1 MAINVSA
8 LTAYVEE
15 QRLPLIRKTI
25 FAAPSVKYFN
35 LQTGVK
41 HAAALNI
48 LNTTVA
54 FGDGASCGWDE
65 AGTSA
70 FSQRTLE
77 VGNYKV
83 NMSFCDKAM
92 LKYWNGYD
100 VRVAAGQKSLPF
112 EEEFINGV
120 IDKVKQAIEKNI
132 WQGVKATDRMDGILT
147 ILNSES
153 SAIKVDA
160 EAGATV
166 YEKVL
171 AAYEN
176 IPADI
181 LDKAS
186 IFIGVDDF
194 RDLCVELTAKN
205 LYHYVSELDE
215 KLEIILPGTSTRV
228 LAVSGLNG
236 THTIVAADGDNIYYG
251 VDMEGDEEKFDLWY
265 SQDNQEFR
273 LAINFNAGVQVAFP
287 DEIVLVQDASSDSE

>member
-8 LTAYVEE
+8 LTAYVDE

-25 FAAPSVKYFN
+25 FAAPSVKHFN

-41 HAAALNI
+41 HSAALNI

-54 FGDGASCGWDE
+54 FGDGATCGWDE
-65 AGTSA
+65 AGSSA

-100 VRVAAGQKSLPF
+100 VRVAAGQKTLPF
-112 EEEFINGV
+112 EEDFVNGV
-120 IDKVKQAIEKNI
+120 IDGVAEKLETII
-132 WQGVKATDRMDGILT
+132 WQGVKATDKIDGILT
-147 ILNSES
+147 ILGNES
-153 SAIKVDA
+153 TVIKS
-160 EAGATV
+160 EAGTTI
-166 YEKVL
+166 YDSVL
-171 AAYEN
+171 NAYKA
-176 IPADI
+176 IPAKK
-181 LDKAS
+181 LDKAAL
-186 IFIGVDDF
+186 FLGVDKF
-194 RDLCVELTAKN
+194 RDLVLELTAKN
-205 LYHYVSELDE
+205 LYHYNPAVDE
-215 KLEIILPGTSTRV
+215 KMEIVLPGTNTRV
-228 LAVSGLNG
+228 IAVSGLNG
-236 THTIVAADGDNIYYG
+236 KSNVVAADPENIYYG

-287 DEIVLVQDASSDSE
+287 DEVVLGAL

>member
-8 LTAYVEE
+8 LTAYVDE

-25 FAAPSVKYFN
+25 FAAPSVKHFN

-54 FGDGASCGWDE
+54 FGDGATCGWDE

-70 FSQRTLE
+70 FSQRILE

-100 VRVAAGQKSLPF
+100 VRVAAGQKTLPF
-112 EEEFINGV
+112 EEDFVNGV
-120 IDKVKQAIEKNI
+120 IDGVAEKLETII
-132 WQGVKATDRMDGILT
+132 WRGVKATDRMNGILT
-147 ILNSES
+147 IL
-153 SAIKVDA
+153 
-160 EAGATV
+160 AGEQSVITTQAGQTI
-166 YEKVL
+166 YGSVL
-171 AAYEN
+171 NAYKA
-176 IPADI
+176 IPAKK
-181 LDKAS
+181 LDKAAL
-186 IFIGVDDF
+186 FLGVDKF
-194 RDLCVELTAKN
+194 RDLVLELTEKN
-205 LYHYVSELDE
+205 LYHYNP
-215 KLEIILPGTSTRV
+215 EIDAKMEIVLPGTNTRV
-228 LAVSGLNG
+228 IAVSGLNG
-236 THTIVAADGDNIYYG
+236 QSYVVAADPENIYYG

-265 SQDNQEFR
+265 SKDNQEFR

-287 DEIVLVQDASSDSE
+287 DEIVLGSL